1 MKKSKKTVQK
11 ADVQAKKRIKE
22 SEETDKKVDFW
33 GGYRTTEGKKG
44 DKTPKKP
51 KENQKKK
58 TKRRKIERK
67 EWQIP

>member
-33 GGYRTTEGKKG
+33 GGYGTMEGKND
-44 DKTPKKP
+44 DKTPKSRK
-51 KENQKKK
+51 KTEKKK
-58 TKRRKIERK
+58 TNRRKIERK
-67 EWQIP
+67 ERQIP